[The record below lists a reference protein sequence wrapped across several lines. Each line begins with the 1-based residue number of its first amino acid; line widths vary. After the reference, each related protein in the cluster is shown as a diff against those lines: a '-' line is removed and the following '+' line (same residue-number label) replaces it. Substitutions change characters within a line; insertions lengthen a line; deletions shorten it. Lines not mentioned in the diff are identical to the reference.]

1 MLRCLKDVICI
12 IDFGWIRKN
21 RYKTLLDASKQ
32 LFIYVDGISK
42 VQRVVEI
49 NMCTLLIDMIRCAHG
64 QCTDNRPSGQSSPA
78 ESSVNSSYI
87 VWRRSPVY
95 KYIDTIH
102 DLWRVYVRTWTSKRN
117 QHSIYTMEVSQ
128 ESEERRTTH
137 EGILRTVCELLGS
150 DIPKKSVGRSVMLNI
165 ICPLVVHILC

>member
-1 MLRCLKDVICI
+1 MFSWIVMSKYILYNDLSKVHREPVLNLFLLILWSFAKVLERRQFI
-12 IDFGWIRKN
+12 IDFDWIRKN
-21 RYKTLLDASKQ
+21 RYKTLFDASKQ

-64 QCTDNRPSGQSSPA
+64 QCTVNRPSGQSSPA

-95 KYIDTIH
+95 KYTSTRYTIY
-102 DLWRVYVRTWTSKRN
+102 DAFTYAPGLQSETSI
-117 QHSIYTMEVSQ
+117 Q
-128 ESEERRTTH
+128 
-137 EGILRTVCELLGS
+137 
-150 DIPKKSVGRSVMLNI
+150 
-165 ICPLVVHILC
+165 